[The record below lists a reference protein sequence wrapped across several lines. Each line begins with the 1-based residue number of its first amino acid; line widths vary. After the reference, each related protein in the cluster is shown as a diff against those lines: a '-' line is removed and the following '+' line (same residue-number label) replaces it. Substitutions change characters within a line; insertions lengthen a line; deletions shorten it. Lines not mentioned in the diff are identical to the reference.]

1 MNEYKKV
8 KAKIL
13 LVEDNAA
20 DIRLTKEVLQKGRIV
35 SSLDVVRDGVEAID
49 FLKKNGKY
57 SNVSTP
63 NLILLDLNLPKR
75 NGFEV
80 LEEIKRDEELKR
92 IPVVILTVSDTN
104 EDLIKAYNLHA
115 NCYVIKPLE
124 LKEFYRIFRRILNID
139 KLKSNRAHADRY
151 AGYFKEIM
159 EKLMRGEWAV
169 PYWWEDPDGIRH
181 FEESLLRLGFV
192 KPDNLDR

>member
-1 MNEYKKV
+1 MNEYKKI

-20 DIRLTKEVLQKGRIV
+20 DIRLTKEVLQERKMV
-35 SSLDVVRDGVEAID
+35 SSLDVVRDGVEVID
-49 FLKKNGKY
+49 FLKKKGKY
-57 SNVSTP
+57 SNANTP

-92 IPVVILTVSDTN
+92 IPVVILTVSDAN
-104 EDLIKAYNLHA
+104 EDLVKAYNLHA

-124 LKEFYRIFRRILNID
+124 MKEFSRIINSIVIFWFRI
-139 KLKSNRAHADRY
+139 
-151 AGYFKEIM
+151 
-159 EKLMRGEWAV
+159 
-169 PYWWEDPDGIRH
+169 
-181 FEESLLRLGFV
+181 V
-192 KPDNLDR
+192 KHIQVE